1 MIFPAKKLS
10 YTRGAVLVAMPITVR
25 CKRHITAPDEAES
38 VLCAALTHAGPAII
52 EAIVDPTEPPLPGH
66 VTTKQAWNFARALAR
81 GQEDR
86 WDILKTV
93 ATNTVRE
100 VI

>member
-1 MIFPAKKLS
+1 MKLS
-10 YTRGAVLVAMPITVR
+10 DYAPMEPLDHQPGGGYVDPQDREAVLR
-25 CKRHITAPDEAES
+25 EA
-38 VLCAALTHAGPAII
+38 LAHPGPAII
-52 EAIVDPTEPPLPGH
+52 EAVVDQTEPPLPSH
-66 VTTKQAWNFARALAR
+66 VTTKQAWNFAKALAR

-100 VI
+100 VV

>member
-1 MIFPAKKLS
+1 MISQLQCYWAITEPAEAE
-10 YTRGAVLVAMPITVR
+10 AVLR
-25 CKRHITAPDEAES
+25 D
-38 VLCAALTHAGPAII
+38 ALAHPGPAII
-52 EAIVDPTEPPLPGH
+52 EAVVDATEPPLPGH
-66 VTTKQAWNFARALAR
+66 VTTKQAWNFAMALAR

-93 ATNTVRE
+93 AENTVRE